1 MHLEIIM
8 EIEDKNVSGVLINYK
23 QWLAVEV
30 VSSAALSEDKA
41 IKAAMR
47 APDWFL
53 VKYECDGM
61 EEWLRLKEFN
71 CNSKGSWR
79 LDLDYL
85 DSGAASSSSSSSS
98 SSGPSGA
105 QEESE
110 SLEFSSS
117 EPGSESEFEE
127 DDEED
132 MDE

>member
-1 MHLEIIM
+1 M
-8 EIEDKNVSGVLINYK
+8 
-23 QWLAVEV
+23 AVEV

-61 EEWLRLKEFN
+61 EEWIRLKEFN
-71 CNSKGSWR
+71 CKSKGSWR

-85 DSGAASSSSSSSS
+85 DAGVASSSS
-98 SSGPSGA
+98 GEPS

-110 SLEFSSS
+110 SSKSECSESS
-117 EPGSESEFEE
+117 SESEFEE
-127 DDEED
+127 EEEEFDEKLD
-132 MDE
+132 FFL